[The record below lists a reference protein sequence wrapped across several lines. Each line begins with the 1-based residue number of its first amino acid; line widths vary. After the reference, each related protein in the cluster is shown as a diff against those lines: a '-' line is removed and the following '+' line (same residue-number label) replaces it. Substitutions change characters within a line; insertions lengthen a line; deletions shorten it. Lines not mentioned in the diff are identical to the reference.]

1 MDPNVYAVFGTLLEC
16 PAGDY
21 GQQMDRA
28 WEALQGSCPEAAAS
42 LAQFR
47 SALGDPTAPFAEES
61 YLRAFDIAPLCVPY
75 VSVHLFGE
83 ENYRRGE
90 FMARLKE
97 AYEKEGFDPGLELTD
112 HLSVLLRFA
121 PVLSWEERRE
131 LLGLCLKGPLE
142 AMKGTLEKAKSPYRL
157 LLQALWETI
166 ETDLT
171 QEGTYDLTPVPLLGA
186 GIGMRPLGA
195 FLDREAP
202 HA

>member
-1 MDPNVYAVFGTLLEC
+1 
-16 PAGDY
+16 
-21 GQQMDRA
+21 MDRA
-28 WEALQGSCPEAAAS
+28 WEALRGPCPEAAAS

-47 SALGDPTAPFAEES
+47 TALGDPNAPFAEES

-90 FMARLKE
+90 FMARLHE
-97 AYEKEGFDPGLELTD
+97 AYAKEGFEPGTELPD

-121 PVLSWEERRE
+121 PKLTNEERRE
-131 LLGLCLKGPLE
+131 LLGLCLRGPLE
-142 AMKGTLEKAKSPYRL
+142 AMRGALEKAKSPYRL

-166 ETDLT
+166 ETDLAR
-171 QEGTYDLTPVPLLGA
+171 EGTFDLTPVPPLGA